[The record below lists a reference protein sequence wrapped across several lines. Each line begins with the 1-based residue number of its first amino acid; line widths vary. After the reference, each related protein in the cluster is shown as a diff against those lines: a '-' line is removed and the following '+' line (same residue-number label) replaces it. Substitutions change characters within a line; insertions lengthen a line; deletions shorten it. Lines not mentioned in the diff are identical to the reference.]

1 MLKNNVSTMIGK
13 RRMTIAESAKL
24 AGVRYNTI
32 HKLYNDKTKG
42 VEFSTLD
49 KLCYALDCTPND
61 LFKYIPD

>member
-1 MLKNNVSTMIGK
+1 
-13 RRMTIAESAKL
+13 MTIAETAKL
-24 AGVRYNTI
+24 AGVSYNTI

-42 VEFSTLD
+42 VDFSTLG